1 MIASPVTTNLCTES
15 GAYCVRPLTGNLCID
30 SPGYCDWLYKTGYP
44 SPIRQGALYVYTQAT
59 TTNISPLYQL
69 DFFDW
74 TVLIIYFG
82 ILAILAIY
90 GIYRV
95 KQVIDFWRY
104 SRFPPQP
111 RGEFAE
117 AELPRLTVQLPLFNE
132 MYVVERLVQSI
143 TEIDYPRHLLEI
155 QVLDDSTDETVK
167 IARATV
173 AKYAAQ
179 GFDIHY
185 IHRDDRTGFKA
196 GALEHGLKTAKGN
209 LIAIFDADFVP
220 NPDFLRKLI
229 HHFTDPIVGCAQMRW
244 SHINGS
250 YNLLTRLQTI
260 MLDGHFV
267 VEQTTR
273 NRSGNFFNF
282 NGTAGIW
289 RREAIEMSGGWQH
302 DTLTEDTDLSF
313 RAQLMG
319 WRFVYLLDEHAP
331 AEIPVEINAFKAQ
344 QRRWAKG
351 VLQVWFKLYKRIW
364 AAPLPLRVKVEI
376 FFRLTGNISY
386 PLMIVT
392 SFMQFPLLL
401 VRYNQGLHQ
410 LMMLDLPLLFFS
422 TVSVV
427 FFYGTTIYYLDKKR
441 GSRLLHLPLVMG
453 LGIGL
458 AFSNA
463 RAVLE
468 ALAGVKSDFIRTPKY
483 RVEKTSDESWKAK
496 KYKRKH
502 GWLPLLELSFA
513 LYFVLAIGYAVRM
526 HMWGPIAFLL
536 LFCFGYGYMGTMSLL
551 QNARPQRRMS
561 RLTPTKLNAFIG
573 GSHSRLGP
581 EVCAIDK
588 KSGSRP

>member
-1 MIASPVTTNLCTES
+1 MLANN
-15 GAYCVRPLTGNLCID
+15 VRPLTGDLCID
-30 SPGYCDWLYKTGYP
+30 FPGFCDPIKKTAG
-44 SPIRQGALYVYTQAT
+44 
-59 TTNISPLYQL
+59 NISSLYQL
-69 DFFDW
+69 DAFDW
-74 TVLIIYFG
+74 TVLIVYFG
-82 ILAILAIY
+82 ILSVLAIY
-90 GIYRV
+90 GVYRV
-95 KQVIDFWRY
+95 KQVTEFWRY
-104 SRFPPQP
+104 SKFPPKP
-111 RGEFAE
+111 KGEFNP
-117 AELPRLTVQLPLFNE
+117 AELPLITVQLPLFNE
-132 MYVVERLVQSI
+132 MYVVERLVKSI
-143 TEIDYPRHLLEI
+143 TELDYPRDRLEI
-155 QVLDDSTDETVK
+155 QVLDDSTDETIA

-173 AKYAAQ
+173 ERYAQQ

-185 IHRDDRTGFKA
+185 IHRNDRTGFKS
-196 GALEHGLKTAKGN
+196 GALENGMKTAKGT

-220 NPDFLRKLI
+220 KPDFLRKLV
-229 HHFTDPIVGCAQMRW
+229 HYFTDPMVGCAQMRW
-244 SHINGS
+244 AHINGS

-267 VEQTTR
+267 IEQTTR

-289 RREAIEMSGGWQH
+289 RRQAIEMSGGWQH

-319 WRFVYLLDEHAP
+319 WRFVYLLDEEAP

-351 VLQVWFKLYKRIW
+351 VLQVWFKLYRRIW
-364 AAPLPLRVKVEI
+364 HAPLPMRVKLEM

-386 PLMIVT
+386 PLMIVA

-401 VRYNQGLHQ
+401 VRYNQGLYQ
-410 LMMLDLPLLFFS
+410 LMVLDVPLMFFS

-427 FFYGTTIYYLDKKR
+427 LFYGSAVWYLDKNR
-441 GSRLLHLPLVMG
+441 GRRLLHLPLVMG

-463 RAVLE
+463 RAVIE
-468 ALAGVKSDFIRTPKY
+468 ALAGVKSEFVRTPKY
-483 RVEKTSDESWKAK
+483 RVEKGDDESWKRK

-502 GWLPLLELSFA
+502 GWLPLLELGFA

-536 LFCFGYGYMGTMSLL
+536 LFCFGYGYMGIMSLL
-551 QNARPQRRMS
+551 QTAGGTRINSTLRPATRA
-561 RLTPTKLNAFIG
+561 N
-573 GSHSRLGP
+573 
-581 EVCAIDK
+581 
-588 KSGSRP
+588 

>member
-1 MIASPVTTNLCTES
+1 MLAMLATNVIPAKCLEA
-15 GAYCVRPLTGNLCID
+15 GLYCPPPSTGNLCVD
-30 SPGYCDWLYKTGYP
+30 SPGYCDWFEKTTG
-44 SPIRQGALYVYTQAT
+44 
-59 TTNISPLYQL
+59 NISSLYQL
-69 DFFDW
+69 DAFDW
-74 TVLIIYFG
+74 TVLIVYFG
-82 ILAILAIY
+82 ILAVLAIY
-90 GIYRV
+90 GVYRV
-95 KQVIDFWRY
+95 KQVSEFWRY
-104 SRFPPQP
+104 SRFPPKP
-111 RGEFAE
+111 KGEFKPAD
-117 AELPRLTVQLPLFNE
+117 LPLITIQLPLFNE
-132 MYVVERLVQSI
+132 MYVVERLVKSI
-143 TEIDYPRHLLEI
+143 TELDYPRDRLEI
-155 QVLDDSTDETVK
+155 QVLDDSTDETIG

-173 AKYAAQ
+173 GRYAQ
-179 GFDIHY
+179 EGFDIHY
-185 IHRDDRTGFKA
+185 IHREDRTGFKS
-196 GALEHGLKTAKGN
+196 GALENGMKTARGS

-220 NPDFLRKLI
+220 SPDFLRKLV
-229 HHFTDPIVGCAQMRW
+229 HFFTDPMVGCAQMRW
-244 SHINGS
+244 AHINGS

-267 VEQTTR
+267 IEQTTR

-319 WRFVYLLDEHAP
+319 WRFVYLLDEEAP
-331 AEIPVEINAFKAQ
+331 AEIPVEVNAFKAQ

-351 VLQVWFKLYKRIW
+351 VLQVWFKLYRRIW
-364 AAPLPLRVKVEI
+364 HAPLPMRVKLEM

-386 PLMIVT
+386 PLMIVA

-401 VRYNQGLHQ
+401 VRYNQGLQQ
-410 LMMLDLPLLFFS
+410 LMVLDVPLMFFS

-427 FFYGTTIYYLDKKR
+427 LFYGSAVWYLDKER
-441 GSRLLHLPLVMG
+441 GRRLLHLPLVMG

-468 ALAGVKSDFIRTPKY
+468 ALVGVKSEFVRTPKY
-483 RVEKTSDESWKAK
+483 RVENTDDESWKRK

-513 LYFVLAIGYAVRM
+513 FYFVLAIAYAVRM

-536 LFCFGYGYMGTMSLL
+536 LFCFGYGYMGIMSLL
-551 QNARPQRRMS
+551 QSAGGRRPRSALRPA
-561 RLTPTKLNAFIG
+561 T
-573 GSHSRLGP
+573 GP
-581 EVCAIDK
+581 N
-588 KSGSRP
+588 